1 MAEQPSLLIA
11 SADDNAVAALEAM
24 LFETGAR
31 GRRVRTALEALNAL
45 DQGSFDVLIV
55 DAELIASPSLS
66 LTKALLERGH
76 ELPLI
81 ALVDGAR
88 PADGAAAVRAGA
100 ADFLRKPVERDEVAY
115 VLAKA
120 MQSAQPGGEEPPR
133 SLVFT
138 PTVQLIGRS
147 EPMLDLQRTLRRAA
161 NGIATVLV
169 RGESGT
175 GKELVARLVHEYSP
189 RRAGPYVKVHCAA
202 LPDQLLESE
211 LFGYERGAFTGAT
224 ARKPGRVELAE
235 GGTLFLDEIGDIS
248 PATQVKLLRVLQ
260 ERRYERLGGTE
271 TLSADVRFVTATHRD
286 LEALVRE
293 GKFREDL
300 FYRLNVVALWV
311 PPLRAR
317 RDDIETLVLHFC
329 SSVAAANGRRAPAFD
344 ADALSLL
351 VGEAWPGNVRQLQN
365 VVERLVVLG
374 SGPRIAAADVT
385 REIRQKPGAM
395 AFAESSG
402 FAPKVDLDQTA
413 LELEQALRKAER
425 RAIERAMTS
434 ASGNK
439 NLAARLLGIS
449 RRSLYYKLE
458 DHGL

>member
-1 MAEQPSLLIA
+1 MQ
-11 SADDNAVAALEAM
+11 DLE
-24 LFETGAR
+24 
-31 GRRVRTALEALNAL
+31 
-45 DQGSFDVLIV
+45 
-55 DAELIASPSLS
+55 
-66 LTKALLERGH
+66 
-76 ELPLI
+76 
-81 ALVDGAR
+81 
-88 PADGAAAVRAGA
+88 
-100 ADFLRKPVERDEVAY
+100 
-115 VLAKA
+115 
-120 MQSAQPGGEEPPR
+120 
-133 SLVFT
+133 
-138 PTVQLIGRS
+138 
-147 EPMLDLQRTLRRAA
+147 RTLRRAA
-161 NGIATVLV
+161 DGIATVLV

-260 ERRYERLGGTE
+260 DRRYERLGGTE
-271 TLSADVRFVTATHRD
+271 TLAADVRFVTATHRD

-317 RDDIETLVLHFC
+317 RTDIETLALHFC
-329 SSVAAANGRRAPAFD
+329 TSVAAANGRRAPAFD

-351 VGEAWPGNVRQLQN
+351 AAETWPGNVRQLQN

-374 SGPRIAAADVT
+374 SGPRIGAADVS
-385 REIRQKPGAM
+385 RELRQKPGAL
-395 AFAESSG
+395 AFAEASG

-425 RAIERAMTS
+425 RAIDRAMTS
-434 ASGNK
+434 AKGDK

-449 RRSLYYKLE
+449 RRSLSYKLE
-458 DHGL
+458 DLGL

>member
-1 MAEQPSLLIA
+1 VAEQPSFLIA
-11 SADDNAVAALEAM
+11 SADEANASALEAM

-31 GRRVRTALEALNAL
+31 GKRVNTAEEALSAL
-45 DQGSFDVLIV
+45 DLGSFDVLIADV
-55 DAELIASPSLS
+55 ALTDWSATELPG
-66 LTKALLERGH
+66 ALLQRGH

-88 PADGAAAVRAGA
+88 VGDGTAAVRAGA
-100 ADFLRKPVERDEVAY
+100 VDFLRKPVERDEVAY
-115 VLAKA
+115 VLAKTL
-120 MQSAQPGGEEPPR
+120 QSMRPEDDEPPR
-133 SLVFT
+133 SRVFS
-138 PTVQLIGRS
+138 PTVELIGKS

-161 NGIATVLV
+161 DGIATVLV

-175 GKELVARLVHEYSP
+175 GKELVARLVHEFSP

-260 ERRYERLGGTE
+260 DRRYERLGGTE

-317 RDDIETLVLHFC
+317 PADIETLALHFC
-329 SSVAAANGRRAPAFD
+329 TSVAAANGRRAPAFD

-351 VGEAWPGNVRQLQN
+351 AAEAWPGNVRQLQN
-365 VVERLVVLG
+365 VVERLVVLTP
-374 SGPRIAAADVT
+374 GPRIAAADVA
-385 REIRQKPGAM
+385 RELRQKPGAL
-395 AFAESSG
+395 AFAEASG
-402 FAPKVDLDQTA
+402 FVPKVDLEQTA
-413 LELEQALRKAER
+413 LELEQALAKAER
-425 RAIERAMTS
+425 RAIQRAMAS
-434 ASGNK
+434 AGGNK

-458 DHGL
+458 QYEL